1 MARFADKGHHDRD
14 QLLLTESWDRREPSA
29 VSLQAKQRREMHEQV
44 LITGI
49 SGFIAKHVAL
59 RLLQSGYR
67 VRGTLRRLEQS
78 DQVRDTL
85 RSHGADTSCL
95 TFTQADLSVD
105 DGWEEATEGCDFVQH
120 VASPFPIKQPRDRE
134 ALVPEACEGTLRVLT
149 AARDAG
155 VRRVVLTSSTV
166 AMMHRANRAPRIT
179 ISESDW
185 TDPDWPALSGY
196 IVSKTRAELAAWEW
210 ARKSGFTNRLTVTN
224 PGFVLGPA
232 LDQTIGTSLGV
243 VKLIMTGSYP
253 ALPPVHYPI
262 VDVRDLADLQVKAL
276 ESPDVG
282 GRRLIAAADTLS
294 FREMATILADAFPD
308 YRRRIPKR
316 TLPAFAVR
324 LISRF
329 DPSLRSVIPD
339 LAVIPTADSQYV
351 TALTGVAFRPAIE
364 AVKAAGD
371 SLRRLSIV

>member
-1 MARFADKGHHDRD
+1 MENGFYNRD
-14 QLLLTESWDRREPSA
+14 QLPFIGCWDRRETYA
-29 VSLQAKQRREMHEQV
+29 VSFLAMQRSEMHEQALV
-44 LITGI
+44 TGI

-59 RLLQSGYR
+59 RLLQNGYR
-67 VRGTLRRLEQS
+67 VRGTLRRLEQA
-78 DQVRDTL
+78 DKVRDTL
-85 RSHGADTSCL
+85 RTQGADISNL
-95 TFTQADLSVD
+95 TFAQADLSVD

-149 AARDAG
+149 AARGAG

-262 VDVRDLADLQVKAL
+262 VDVRDLADLHVKAL
-276 ESPDVG
+276 ESPDVV

-294 FREMATILADAFPD
+294 FREIATILADAFPD
-308 YRRRIPKR
+308 YKHQIPK
-316 TLPAFAVR
+316 TTFPAFLVR
-324 LISRF
+324 IISRF
-329 DPSLRSVIPD
+329 DPALRSIVPD
-339 LAVIPTADSQYV
+339 LAVVPTADSQYV
-351 TALTGVAFRPAIE
+351 TDLTGIAFRPAIE